1 MKVKTS
7 PLLKQC
13 EHVYT
18 PLIFELFQDEWEG
31 TFAAYVKNHTKIDG
45 LGEYLVAFI
54 GQKREYKVTS
64 NKSEEEISCSC
75 KLF

>member
-18 PLIFELFQDEWEG
+18 PLIFELFQDEWEA
-31 TFAAYVKNHTKIDG
+31 TFAAYVKNHT
-45 LGEYLVAFI
+45 
-54 GQKREYKVTS
+54 
-64 NKSEEEISCSC
+64 
-75 KLF
+75 